1 MTAKIFRI
9 VVILACLMGYS
20 HSWAQTIYENEPA
33 SVIWPFNNVD
43 EIESY
48 TSSPDGGFSIVTYS
62 SNGATY
68 NGTGTIEKTVDHY
81 ETDENGNEVVFVK
94 VRPVNGKSDVLTW
107 TVAPARGL
115 TFTPTKVSGWIQ
127 RYGTDVENGVT
138 VTVSTDEVKSLAL
151 GTFTALR
158 NNKNREQI
166 TKDDKD
172 YDSKGVNKFEIEL
185 TAEQQKQLST
195 TGRFSLSASIGVAA
209 GKDGAFSD
217 IRIYGVLNGAAEAV
231 AKYSLAVKSSIEGAC
246 EFALSPKA
254 DVYDEGTEV
263 NITAVPNFGYKFINW
278 TDAAGKVLSEK
289 PEFTYTV
296 NSDSELT
303 ANFEAVNIYELAYT
317 VEGGANDYQ
326 VQVVPEGTFVDG
338 KRMYEEGTKVTLTA
352 SANEIIKFASW
363 GDGQNS
369 SEITVTMD
377 ADHTDIVANFDALDY
392 IVAWDFYKGGAA
404 GRAADFTAADNDD
417 VQLVM
422 RNAAGE
428 TSSWLDKSQ
437 MAAGGYEGRP
447 AAVNWR
453 TTGLGDYYWQTRV
466 NASAFTDIKVIT
478 AMAFNSNAYSKQNVE
493 YSLDG
498 ENWKTAGTI
507 TISGAKK
514 WTDATFSL
522 PAEADNQSELYIR
535 FISDKTSSIAGS
547 PSSNDGIALGATYI
561 IGSPKL
567 IDDGTAPVLVSVVPE
582 DGSETASINGK
593 IVLTFDEKVK
603 VKDGATAT
611 LAGQPLTPSVTGKS
625 VMFDYHNLNYAS
637 SYRFVL
643 PAGSVMDL
651 TDNAIDKEIVI
662 NFTTK
667 TRPEVTKGSYDAV
680 VTNVDELIAAI
691 AQAEKRADTSK
702 RFRIFMYDGVY
713 QMPVSETATK
723 SGDPDKGDG
732 DTVYPDP
739 TTYINTP
746 NISFIG
752 ESRDGVVLTNTIV
765 KKYITTKYG
774 DQNVLEGIGRGDVLN
789 LNKNATGTYFQHL
802 TLKSDM
808 GDDCGRDI
816 VLNDKSDKT
825 ICKDVCLWAFQDTYV
840 SNNENSRFYF
850 EGGLLRGR
858 TDFLCGKGDVYYKGV
873 LLEMCEKGGYL
884 TAPSKPKKY
893 GYVFKDCEIIGS
905 KSDVSGNY
913 TLGRPWGEGYPT
925 VSFIDTKMTA
935 LPSADGWNEMSG
947 GWPNRMAEY
956 NSTTSAG
963 TVIDLKVRKNLF
975 ANKTHSNN
983 PVLTKAEADE
993 LSYANVMGGDDDWD
1007 PATDAEQAPAPTNV
1021 SIDGVTLSWDDNK
1034 YAFLWAVCK
1043 DGKVIAFT
1051 TEPTYT
1057 VEPASGAKAAAV
1069 YSVRAANE
1077 MGGLGDAVVASDKS
1091 AITDVNA
1098 DAQVVSTVY
1107 YNLQGIRVNATT
1119 PGVLVKVDTLASG
1132 ET

>member
-1 MTAKIFRI
+1 M
-9 VVILACLMGYS
+9 
-20 HSWAQTIYENEPA
+20 
-33 SVIWPFNNVD
+33 IWPFNNVD

-158 NNKNREQI
+158 NNKNREKI

-217 IRIYGVLNGAAEAV
+217 IRIYGVLNGTAEAV
-231 AKYSLAVKSSIEGAC
+231 AKHTLAVKSNIDGAC

-254 DVYDEGTEV
+254 DQYDEGTEV
-263 NITAVPNFGYKFINW
+263 KITAVPNFGYEFVNW

-392 IVAWDFYKGGAA
+392 IVAWDFYKVGAA

-447 AAVNWR
+447 AAVNWC

-478 AMAFNSNAYSKQNVE
+478 AMTFNYNAYSKQKVE

-535 FISDKTSSIAGS
+535 FISDKTSTIAGTGS
-547 PSSNDGIALGATYI
+547 NNDGIALGATYI

-625 VMFDYHNLNYAS
+625 VRHPIV
-637 SYRFVL
+637 SYCRQEVL
-643 PAGSVMDL
+643 WILQTM
-651 TDNAIDKEIVI
+651 
-662 NFTTK
+662 
-667 TRPEVTKGSYDAV
+667 
-680 VTNVDELIAAI
+680 
-691 AQAEKRADTSK
+691 
-702 RFRIFMYDGVY
+702 
-713 QMPVSETATK
+713 
-723 SGDPDKGDG
+723 
-732 DTVYPDP
+732 
-739 TTYINTP
+739 
-746 NISFIG
+746 
-752 ESRDGVVLTNTIV
+752 
-765 KKYITTKYG
+765 
-774 DQNVLEGIGRGDVLN
+774 
-789 LNKNATGTYFQHL
+789 
-802 TLKSDM
+802 
-808 GDDCGRDI
+808 
-816 VLNDKSDKT
+816 
-825 ICKDVCLWAFQDTYV
+825 
-840 SNNENSRFYF
+840 
-850 EGGLLRGR
+850 
-858 TDFLCGKGDVYYKGV
+858 
-873 LLEMCEKGGYL
+873 
-884 TAPSKPKKY
+884 
-893 GYVFKDCEIIGS
+893 
-905 KSDVSGNY
+905 
-913 TLGRPWGEGYPT
+913 
-925 VSFIDTKMTA
+925 
-935 LPSADGWNEMSG
+935 
-947 GWPNRMAEY
+947 
-956 NSTTSAG
+956 
-963 TVIDLKVRKNLF
+963 
-975 ANKTHSNN
+975 
-983 PVLTKAEADE
+983 
-993 LSYANVMGGDDDWD
+993 LS
-1007 PATDAEQAPAPTNV
+1007 
-1021 SIDGVTLSWDDNK
+1021 
-1034 YAFLWAVCK
+1034 
-1043 DGKVIAFT
+1043 
-1051 TEPTYT
+1051 
-1057 VEPASGAKAAAV
+1057 
-1069 YSVRAANE
+1069 
-1077 MGGLGDAVVASDKS
+1077 
-1091 AITDVNA
+1091 
-1098 DAQVVSTVY
+1098 
-1107 YNLQGIRVNATT
+1107 IRR
-1119 PGVLVKVDTLASG
+1119 
-1132 ET
+1132 